1 MKRKPILMICLILA
15 FVSMTASLVAD
26 EKDIQ
31 VNVNNSGFENG
42 AKGSAPAGWTIA
54 ASSKLDGN
62 KISFTDAVSHSGKG
76 SLLIANSKGDAVTL
90 MSQPV
95 KLKVGHLYRL
105 SGWIK
110 TEGVESDSTTIY
122 PTALPACLSMVSY
135 PFTNNSPTVGAT
147 RDWTKVSSLFIATK
161 GEDNLRVHLGYNG
174 KATGK
179 AWFDDLKLEEVSD
192 ITEYIPMETVTWFK
206 EGYRYDD
213 KGWIYVHVEGKPYER
228 GYQYGYLVADEI
240 AQYAKKLAISAN
252 RDNPGDGWYTMR
264 FQTDAIL
271 LRKYDEEY
279 LEEMKGIADG
289 ARKAGAKF
297 MGRPLDLLDIVT
309 INSSID
315 LGQMGGA
322 LRRTATHLTGRNFLR
337 TEEEMLL
344 PQKYNKCSAFVATGE
359 ATTDGRIV
367 FGQMFMWGGY
377 TGVHWDVIC
386 DMQPEKGHRLVYHTF
401 PGGIHSGADFYI
413 NDAGIMIGETTVS
426 QTPYEWNSTPQS
438 NRIRK
443 AAQYAD
449 SFADVQRILF
459 EKNNGMYTNDWILG
473 DTKTDEGGVFLLG
486 TKKTRM
492 WRTGHG
498 EHKADTPGNLKDYI
512 WANNNNR
519 SLEVRKEYIPNSDNA
534 PYDLI
539 FRPANRDIAF
549 QKFFEEYGKGKI
561 DSIAAV
567 NAFASSPINRPH
579 ACDGKITTSEMAEKL
594 VFLAHYGKTTQ
605 RSKFVGDRF
614 IRDLPD
620 AEPHLALGYSTASP
634 IFITEK
640 LKEARAKAEK
650 KAGHPSMPAGN
661 DFAAVKD
668 MYKFNKQHIWQNTVY
683 PASDAENW
691 FVSATS
697 SYWRLMNW
705 LPARA
710 GAAFESLSRS
720 MMEYA
725 YRFNYLVASEGD
737 LVPLKTSRAYDR
749 YNHYEIPRIKGV
761 FALHQLRLEVGAEKF
776 AEIMN
781 RVHDTYANK
790 NMKTADFMKI
800 ADEVAGAKV
809 SPLVLQWLERKGLP
823 QVSVKTD
830 VKKADDAYQL
840 VLDIKQTGKPYAFST
855 VTAVFSKSGVSYHPV
870 KVKAAAEN
878 KVVLKL
884 KEKPLHAQFNASN
897 DIPVALDNYFTMA
910 NVMDRFHNTIIAYGT
925 SRQVEA
931 NQELAERW
939 SFNLAEASAEILIPV
954 RKDSEVCDNCLKN
967 KDVIVMGSP
976 EDNSLMARLAKEG
989 KLPVE
994 FGKNLFKYQGKTYN
1008 KPDDGLVL
1016 VMPSPYNKEKILYL
1030 FIANSELQLHDMT
1043 MGYRRGMAVWNI
1055 YKGKKLVDT
1064 GYDSRPDYFFNFA
1077 R

>member
-1 MKRKPILMICLILA
+1 MNRKPIVGLCLTLA
-15 FVSMTASLVAD
+15 IVIFAANLVAD
-26 EKDIQ
+26 DKDVLI
-31 VNVNNSGFENG
+31 NVTNSGFENG
-42 AKGSAPAGWTIA
+42 ANGSVPSDWTVT
-54 ASSKLDGN
+54 SSR
-62 KISFTDAVSHSGKG
+62 KISGNTITFSDSVSHSGKG
-76 SLLIANSKGDAVTL
+76 SLLVENIKGDAITI

-105 SGWIK
+105 SGWVK

-147 RDWTKVSSLFIATK
+147 KDWTQVTSLFIATK
-161 GEDNLRVHLGYNG
+161 GEDHLRVHLGYNG
-174 KATGK
+174 NASGK

-206 EGYRYDD
+206 EAYRYDD
-213 KGWIYVHVEGKPYER
+213 KGWIYVHIEGAPYER
-228 GYQYGYLVADEI
+228 GYQYGYLLSDEI
-240 AQYAKKLAISAN
+240 SQYMMKLAISEN
-252 RDNPGDGWYTMR
+252 RDNPGSGWYTLR
-264 FQTDAIL
+264 FQADAIL

-289 ARKAGAKF
+289 AKKAGAKF
-297 MGRPLDLLDIVT
+297 MGRAVDLVDIVT
-309 INSSID
+309 LNSSID

-322 LRRTATHLTGRNFLR
+322 LRTTPNHLTGRNFLR

-386 DMQPEKGHRLVYHTF
+386 DIQPTKGHRLVYHTF

-443 AAQYAD
+443 AAQYAN
-449 SFADVQRILF
+449 SMEDVQKILF

-519 SLEVRKEYIPNSDNA
+519 SLEVRKEYIPNADNA

-549 QKFFEEYGKGKI
+549 QEFFAKFGKGKI

-579 ACDGKITTSEMAEKL
+579 ACDGKITTSEMAEQL

-614 IRDLPD
+614 IRDLPN
-620 AEPHLALGYSTASP
+620 AEPHLALGYSVASP
-634 IFITEK
+634 IFITNK
-640 LKEARAKAEK
+640 LKEARNKAAA
-650 KAGHPSMPAGN
+650 KAGHPGMPSGT
-661 DFAAVKD
+661 DYAAVKE
-668 MYKFNKQHIWQNTVY
+668 MYQFNKQHIWQNTVY

-691 FVSATS
+691 FISATS
-697 SYWRLMNW
+697 SYWRIINGMSGK
-705 LPARA
+705 ATA
-710 GAAFESLSRS
+710 DFDDLSRT
-720 MMEYA
+720 MMEYN
-725 YRFNYLVASEGD
+725 YRYNYLVATEGD
-737 LVPLKTSRAYDR
+737 LVPVKTSRVYDR

-761 FALHQLRLEVGAEKF
+761 FALHQLRLKVGGEKF

-781 RVHDTYANK
+781 RIHDSFANK
-790 NMKTADFMKI
+790 NVTNADIVKI
-800 ADEVAGAKV
+800 IDEVAGAKV
-809 SPLVLQWLERKGLP
+809 SDSVLQWLEREGLP
-823 QVSVKTD
+823 ALTVKAEAA
-830 VKKADDAYQL
+830 KAGEEYELTFTVEQ
-840 VLDIKQTGKPYAFST
+840 KGEPYAFTT
-855 VTAVFSKSGVSYHPV
+855 VAKVFTKAGVSFHPV
-870 KVKAAAEN
+870 TVNAEPQS
-878 KVVLKL
+878 KVVLKV

-897 DIPVALDNYFTMA
+897 DVPVVMESRFTMA
-910 NVMDRFHNTIIAYGT
+910 NVMDRFHDTIIAYGT

-931 NQELAERW
+931 NQELAKRW
-939 SFNLAEASAEILIPV
+939 SFNLAESSAEILIPV
-954 RKDSEVCDNCLKN
+954 KKDSEICDNCLKN

-976 EDNSLMARLAKEG
+976 EDNSLMARLAEEG
-989 KLPVE
+989 KLPVK
-994 FGKNLFKYQGKTYN
+994 FGKNLFKYQGKTFN
-1008 KPDDGLVL
+1008 RPDDGMVLVL
-1016 VMPSPYNKEKILYL
+1016 PSPYNKDKILYL

-1043 MGYRRGMAVWNI
+1043 RSYSRGMAVWNLFR
-1055 YKGKKLVDT
+1055 GERLVES
-1064 GYDSRPDYFFNFA
+1064 GYDSAPELFFNFA